1 MFKLVQMLLIA
12 DLFHTFSHYSYTF
25 KKKNIKFLILTLCS
39 SV

>member
-25 KKKNIKFLILTLCS
+25 KKKTLNFLY
-39 SV
+39 